1 MAYNK
6 INWTNTAQTP
16 LNAQNLNKMDSGI
29 YDNEKLLNNALYL
42 MTYPNVSA
50 DCLTGNFSVTGD
62 TALTIENSCLNID
75 SNSNVTNLI
84 GNLSETKTV
93 DNDRLML
100 IKLRIKRNNNSFLY
114 IAFKYITE
122 DDEVYVINENIIAS
136 NLRISGNATPS
147 YLIEDDEYHNI
158 WCVFHSTNQIHIKS
172 IAVELATAVKTTI
185 SNFQVFYSLD
195 RIDRGAKNIF
205 TVLNTVYDINTST
218 QASTVFTVQEDN

>member
-1 MAYNK
+1 MAYSK
-6 INWTNTAQTP
+6 TNWTNTSDTP
-16 LNAQNLNKMDSGI
+16 LNAQNLNKMDIGI
-29 YDNEKLLNNALYL
+29 YDNEKSLNNALHL

-62 TALTIENSCLNID
+62 TTLTIENSCLNID
-75 SNSNVTNLI
+75 SNGNVTNLI

-185 SNFQVFYSLD
+185 SNFQVFYSMD
-195 RIDRGAKNIF
+195 KAEGAVGEQLVSLVYG
-205 TVLNTVYDINTST
+205 VLAESQSEEVTA
-218 QASTVFTVQEDN
+218 ASVT